1 MKLDKEIW
9 RLTLP
14 NIVSNI
20 TVPLVGLVDMALMGH
35 LDSVVYVGAIAL
47 GSVIFNFI
55 YWSLG
60 FLRMSTSG
68 LTAQA
73 VGRGDTKEAA
83 LVLLRALTI
92 TGLASV
98 FLLSIQYPIEQLGMY
113 ILAGSDEVKQLASE
127 YFYIRIWAAPASLAL
142 FAFNGWFLG
151 KQNSKIPMTITVVIN
166 VLNLLFN
173 FLFVYGFN
181 MKSAG
186 VAYGTVVAQYSGL
199 ILATFFLIR
208 HFPDTIKWFKLKFV
222 WPLRELKSYLSVS
235 GDIFFR
241 TLCVIFVFTF
251 FTAKG
256 GAQSDELLAV
266 NNLLLQ
272 FLMLFSFVMDA
283 LAYAAEA
290 IVGRFAGA
298 NDKAMVLKSIKRLF
312 IWGGLSC
319 LLMSVVYF
327 FMGDAILRLLSNQDV
342 IINGAK
348 PYMVWVAL
356 IPIVSFASFLWDGI
370 YIGTTASRAMLITMF
385 VATFGMFVP
394 VYFLTF
400 DTLANHGLW
409 LAMLSFFFGRGL
421 FQTLLAPSRIFR
433 KL

>member
-1 MKLDKEIW
+1 MKIDKEIW

-73 VGRGDTKEAA
+73 IGKKDTKEAS

-92 TGLASV
+92 TGIGSV
-98 FLLSIQYPIEQLGMY
+98 ILLSCQYFIEQFGMF
-113 ILAGSDEVKQLASE
+113 ILAGSDEVKELASE
-127 YFYIRIWAAPASLAL
+127 YFYIRIWAAPASLGL

-151 KQNSKIPMTITVVIN
+151 MQNSKIPMMITIVIN
-166 VLNLLFN
+166 CFN
-173 FLFVYGFN
+173 VVFNYLFVYGFGL
-181 MKSAG
+181 KSAG
-186 VAYGTVVAQYSGL
+186 VAYGTIVAQYSGL
-199 ILATFFLIR
+199 ILAIVFLIR
-208 HFPDTIKWFKLKFV
+208 NFPDTLAWLKLKFIL
-222 WPLRELKSYLSVS
+222 PLKALKSYLSVS

-256 GAQSDELLAV
+256 GSQSDEILAV

-290 IVGRFAGA
+290 IVGRFVGA
-298 NDKAMVLKSIKRLF
+298 KDRSMALLSIKRLF
-312 IWGGLSC
+312 IWGGFSC
-319 LLMSVVYF
+319 LLVSVLYYLL
-327 FMGDAILRLLSNQDV
+327 GDKILWLLSDQDA
-342 IINGAK
+342 IINGAR
-348 PYMVWVAL
+348 PYMIWVAL
-356 IPIVSFASFLWDGI
+356 IPIASFASFLWDGI
-370 YIGTTASRAMLITMF
+370 YIGTTASRAMLISMLI
-385 VATFGMFVP
+385 ATFGMFVP
-394 VYFLTF
+394 VFFFTF
-400 DTLANHGLW
+400 DALGNHGLW

-421 FQTLLAPSRIFR
+421 FQTILAPSRIFSR
-433 KL
+433 L

>member
-1 MKLDKEIW
+1 MKLDREIW

-73 VGRGDTKEAA
+73 VGKGDTKEAA

-98 FLLSIQYPIEQLGMY
+98 FLLSIQYPIEQLGMF

-151 KQNSKIPMTITVVIN
+151 KQNSKIPMTITIVIN

-173 FLFVYGFN
+173 FLFVYGFD

-186 VAYGTVVAQYSGL
+186 VAYGTLVAQYSGL
-199 ILATFFLIR
+199 ILAIIFLIR
-208 HFPDTIKWFKLKFV
+208 YFPETITWFKLKFV
-222 WPLRELKSYLSVS
+222 WPLSELKSYMSVS

-256 GAQSDELLAV
+256 GAQSDDILAV

-272 FLMLFSFVMDA
+272 FLMLFSFIMDA

-290 IVGRFAGA
+290 IVGRYVGA
-298 NDKAMVLKSIKRLF
+298 KDKPMVMKSIKRLF

-319 LLMSVVYF
+319 FFLSFVYYFLGDSV
-327 FMGDAILRLLSNQDV
+327 LWLLSDQQV
-342 IINGAK
+342 IIQGAK
-348 PYMVWVAL
+348 PYMIWVAL
-356 IPIVSFASFLWDGI
+356 IPIASFASFLWDGI
-370 YIGTTASRAMLITMF
+370 YIGTTSSRAMLVTMLI
-385 VATFGMFVP
+385 ATFGMFVP
-394 VYFLTF
+394 VFFLTF
-400 DTLANHGLW
+400 DTLGNHGLW
-409 LAMLSFFFGRGL
+409 IAMLSFFLGRGL
-421 FQTLLAPSRIFR
+421 FQTILAPSRVFKR
-433 KL
+433 L